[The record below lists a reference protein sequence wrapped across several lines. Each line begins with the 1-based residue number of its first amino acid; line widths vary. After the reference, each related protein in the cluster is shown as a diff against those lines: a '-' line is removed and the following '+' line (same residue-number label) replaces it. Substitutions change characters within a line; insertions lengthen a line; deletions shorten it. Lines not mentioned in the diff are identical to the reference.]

1 MLNYT
6 TIWLIVGIILLL
18 SEFLIPG
25 FTIFF
30 FGVGAILT
38 SVLLL
43 FIPSLEDIIW
53 IQIIIFL
60 TISIL
65 SLIFLRR
72 YFKKSLKGELFK
84 ENKDYIGQECKV
96 IEMVTKEKP
105 GRILYQ
111 GTTWNAYS
119 TDEKIKKNQKATI
132 VKKKDG
138 EPMVFIIKKC
148 KVKEK

>member
-30 FGVGAILT
+30 FGTGAIIT
-38 SVLLL
+38 SILI
-43 FIPSLEDIIW
+43 FIISPLEDIIW
-53 IQIIIFL
+53 LQIIIFL

-65 SLIFLRR
+65 SLIFLRK

-84 ENKDYIGQECKV
+84 EKNDYEGQECKV
-96 IEMVTKEKP
+96 VEMVTKDKA
-105 GRILYQ
+105 GRILFQ

-119 TDEKIKKNQKATI
+119 LDDKIKKNQKATI
-132 VKKKDG
+132 LKKKDG

-148 KVKEK
+148 K